1 MQKKPITGSALL
13 SELMDKS
20 NFCLCPQMKTQ
31 DHLEGSTFFTDS
43 LKTPKT
49 NMGNNNKNE
58 TKDEVL
64 VMSLS
69 LFSSEAEIREEVM
82 KLTSAA
88 TVTG

>member
-1 MQKKPITGSALL
+1 
-13 SELMDKS
+13 
-20 NFCLCPQMKTQ
+20 
-31 DHLEGSTFFTDS
+31 
-43 LKTPKT
+43 
-49 NMGNNNKNE
+49 MGNNKKNE

-82 KLTSAA
+82 KLTSAV